1 MKLRTIALATALAM
15 TSSLALAQAG
25 GGAAT
30 GATVPESSGTA
41 VDGNGVAVGTVDR
54 GRIVNEPGATT
65 GMAPV
70 APTGPGLEPGRR
82 DESRPGGRGVND
94 RPAGN

>member
-1 MKLRTIALATALAM
+1 MKSRTIALATLLAM

-41 VDGNGVAVGTVDR
+41 VDGNGAAVGTVDR
-54 GRIVNEPGATT
+54 GRIANEPGATT
-65 GMAPV
+65 GMAPI
-70 APTGPGLEPGRR
+70 APSGPGREAGRP
-82 DESRPGGRGVND
+82 DESRTGGRGVND